1 MSRFFSS
8 KFSALTPY
16 TPGEQPKERKYIKL
30 NTNESPFRPS
40 DKAIKA
46 AEELGNKGISVGI
59 ILLEMLKPYDE
70 SARLV
75 IEALPQGVRGVLF
88 LEEEIRSGGM
98 GMNLLDKT
106 SRFLEENEI
115 RARILATDDD
125 FVESVEKGSNI
136 FAAAGVDANSIV
148 KTVAEMLG

>member
-1 MSRFFSS
+1 MTR
-8 KFSALTPY
+8 KK
-16 TPGEQPKERKYIKL
+16 PKKNPL
-30 NTNESPFRPS
+30 W
-40 DKAIKA
+40 
-46 AEELGNKGISVGI
+46 
-59 ILLEMLKPYDE
+59 LKPYDE
-70 SARLV
+70 RARLV

-148 KTVAEMLG
+148 KTVAEMLE